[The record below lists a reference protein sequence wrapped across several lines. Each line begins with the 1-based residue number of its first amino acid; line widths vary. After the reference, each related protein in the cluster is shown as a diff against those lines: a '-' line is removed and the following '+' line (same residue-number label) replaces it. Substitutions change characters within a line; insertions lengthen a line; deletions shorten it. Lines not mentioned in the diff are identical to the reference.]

1 MARISTYPFA
11 TPPSEDDYVIG
22 TDAVNA
28 NVTKNFL
35 ISDILALGQSGGLF
49 VPYSGA
55 VNDVD
60 LGSYNLTSNFIFAQ
74 TAAAS
79 SIVTD
84 TFQTSQGA
92 SFLGA
97 TAPLQMNGSAGTS
110 GYILKSNGAGSTPSW
125 VSVGSAIDSQL
136 YHGSFY
142 DSITQTIT
150 TPQLA
155 TGIPVILRTTD
166 SACTN
171 GVSIVS
177 DGTNLTRITFA
188 NTGVYNLLFSAQL
201 TSSSGTSQTVD
212 FWLRKNGSTAAAN
225 IADTNGKVSLQ
236 GNANFLMA
244 AWNYFIPIT
253 AGDYIQLMWTA
264 TSNVI
269 SIVAEAAN
277 AVHPATPSIIVTVN
291 QV

>member
-28 NVTKNFL
+28 NITKNFL

-49 VPYSGA
+49 VPYTGA
-55 VNDVD
+55 TNDVD
-60 LGSYNLTSNFIFAQ
+60 LGAYGLTSNSIS
-74 TAAAS
+74 TS

-84 TFQTSQGA
+84 TFQTFQGA

-188 NTGVYNLLFSAQL
+188 HTGVYNLLFSAQI
-201 TSSSGTSQTVD
+201 TSSSGTAQTVD

-225 IADTNGKVSLQ
+225 IADTNGKVTLQ

-244 AWNYFIPIT
+244 AWNYFVPIT

-264 TSNVI
+264 TSTAI
-269 SIVAEAAN
+269 SIAFEAAN
-277 AVHPATPSIIVTVN
+277 GVHPATPSIIVTVN

>member
-35 ISDILALGQSGGLF
+35 ISDILALGQGGGPF
-49 VPYSGA
+49 VPYTGA
-55 VNDVD
+55 VADVN
-60 LGSYNLTSNFIFAQ
+60 LGTYDLTSNSISTNSILTNTIQ
-74 TAAAS
+74 TWNG
-79 SIVTD
+79 IQFVTPN
-84 TFQTSQGA
+84 G
-92 SFLGA
+92 
-97 TAPLQMNGSAGTS
+97 PMVMNGSAGTS
-110 GYILKSNGAGSTPSW
+110 GYILKSNGAGLTPSW

-155 TGIPVILRTTD
+155 TGIPVILRITD

-171 GVSIVS
+171 GVSIVT

-188 NTGVYNLLFSAQL
+188 YTGIYNLLFSAQL
-201 TSSSGTSQTVD
+201 TNSGGTSQTVD

-225 IADTNGKVSLQ
+225 IADTNGKVALQ
-236 GNANFLMA
+236 GNANYLMA
-244 AWNYFIPIT
+244 AWNYFVPIT
-253 AGDYIQLMWTA
+253 AGDYIQLMWTS
-264 TSNVI
+264 TSANI
-269 SIVAEAAN
+269 SMVAEAAN
-277 AVHPATPSIIVTVN
+277 GVHPATPSIILTVN